1 MDIIEKSSDG
11 EDNKN
16 QEEKLNAPVDSSFS
30 FQKDIKVN
38 DKQGENQKSESK

>member
-16 QEEKLNAPVDSSFS
+16 EEEKPNVPVDSSFS
-30 FQKDIKVN
+30 FQQKDIKVN
-38 DKQGENQKSESK
+38 DK